1 MMRVPRAVARF
12 NRHVTN
18 PLALAFGGWVPTVGS
33 LEHVGR
39 KSGKRYRTPLNI
51 FDTGDGYV
59 ILIGYGTESDWVKN
73 VLAEGAATVH
83 KHGKT
88 VQVVDPRIVSKA
100 EAAPLVTSARILYRV
115 HPYDEA
121 ALVVTAR

>member
-1 MMRVPRAVARF
+1 MRVPRAVARL
-12 NRHVTN
+12 NRHITN
-18 PLALAFGGWVPTVGS
+18 PLALAFGGWAPTVGS

-51 FDTGDGYV
+51 FDTNDGYV
-59 ILIGYGTESDWVKN
+59 ILIGYGTESHWVKN
-73 VLAEGAATVH
+73 VLAGGPATIH
-83 KHGKT
+83 KHGKS
-88 VQVVDPRIVSKA
+88 VQVADPRIVSKA
-100 EAAPLVTSARILYRV
+100 AAAPLVTSARILYRL

>member
-1 MMRVPRAVARF
+1 MRVPRSVASF
-12 NRHVTN
+12 NRYITN
-18 PLALAFGGWVPTVGS
+18 PLALAFGGWAPTVGA

-51 FDTGDGYV
+51 FDTADGYV
-59 ILIGYGTESDWVKN
+59 ILIGYGTESHWVKN
-73 VLAEGAATVH
+73 VLAGGPATVH

-88 VQVVDPRIVSKA
+88 VQVANPRIVSKA
-100 EAAPLVTSARILYRV
+100 DAAPLVTAAQFLYRI

-121 ALVVTAR
+121 ALVVTAL